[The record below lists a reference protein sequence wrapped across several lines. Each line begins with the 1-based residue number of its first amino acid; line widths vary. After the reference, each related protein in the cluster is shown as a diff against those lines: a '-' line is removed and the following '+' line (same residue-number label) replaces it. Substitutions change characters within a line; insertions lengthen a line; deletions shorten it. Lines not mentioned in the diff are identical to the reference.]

1 MSDNGATL
9 DRLESSLGSDWPA
22 IRKARS
28 DATAMRNRLHEL
40 FREQNSPDTSLVVFG
55 SVARQEVTS
64 SSDLDWILL
73 IDGQSI
79 PEHKEQE
86 RVIESILAENRYSE
100 PGKSGVFGKMVG
112 SHDLVHNI
120 GGEDD
125 LNSNTTRRVLM
136 LLESLP
142 VGNREAFD
150 RVRRQLLR
158 RYLEDDRGIR
168 YSSGN
173 VRIPRFLLNDLT
185 RYWRTVT
192 VDFVYKQRAE
202 NDKKWALRNAKLRM
216 SRKLVFAAGLLHC
229 FFCHLDTAASH
240 ARAELNRP
248 EGDVSALTDYLEH
261 QLSRTPLELMAQA
274 CLERKV
280 RPATAR
286 AIFDNYD
293 RSLAILDDKK
303 KRDELERAKS
313 HEDLRKSEAWKEVRD
328 VSRPFHEGLVALFLN
343 DDEDLKTLTTIYGV
357 F

>member
-1 MSDNGATL
+1 MSDNRATL
-9 DRLESSLGSDWPA
+9 DQLESSLGSDWPA
-22 IRKARS
+22 IRKAYGDSAARRS
-28 DATAMRNRLHEL
+28 HLDQL
-40 FREQNSPDTSLVVFG
+40 FRGQNAPDTSLVVFG
-55 SVARQEVTS
+55 SVARKEVTS

-86 RVIESILAENRYSE
+86 RVIESILAENNYIE

-142 VGNREAFD
+142 IGNSEAFD

-229 FFCHLDTAASH
+229 FFCHLDIAAKH
-240 ARAELNRP
+240 AREELNRP

-261 QLSRTPLELMAQA
+261 QLSRTPLELVAQA

-280 RPATAR
+280 MPATAR
-286 AIFDNYD
+286 DIFDNYD
-293 RSLAILDDKK
+293 RFLAILDDKN

-313 HEDLRKSEAWKEVRD
+313 HEDLRNSEAWNEVRNI
-328 VSRPFHEGLVALFLN
+328 SRPFHEGLVALFLN
-343 DDEDLKTLTTIYGV
+343 DDEDLKRLTMKYGV